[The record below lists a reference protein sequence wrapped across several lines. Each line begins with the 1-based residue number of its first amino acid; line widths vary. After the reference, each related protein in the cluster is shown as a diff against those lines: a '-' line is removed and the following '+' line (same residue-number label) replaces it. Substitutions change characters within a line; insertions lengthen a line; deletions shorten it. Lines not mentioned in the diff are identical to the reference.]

1 MLMPRYVYPLI
12 SLPPA
17 QSQTIDSLNKN
28 YSTAIEGDVTIDI
41 LFVANDLDFKHFRD
55 QLEQNEF

>member
-1 MLMPRYVYPLI
+1 
-12 SLPPA
+12 
-17 QSQTIDSLNKN
+17 
-28 YSTAIEGDVTIDI
+28 VTIDI